1 MILMPK
7 AGKYDYPFF
16 DLDACIDKL
25 REYHNVVQTDETSR
39 ELVAETLH
47 MSETGG
53 GFVNLIS
60 SMKKYGLVNTGGGN
74 VAITELGKTLLYGES
89 SEAESAKKKAVSGV
103 DLFKEMYAQYG
114 KDVQTEQIR
123 AFLRQKANVD
133 IAKAQKI
140 APKVD
145 AIYKKV
151 SNYIIPAKKL
161 APPSESVSRI
171 PSIGRREMITQTEI
185 GKEPLKIQ
193 KGGLYIEISS
203 DASTLE
209 NIEHAKDLLVF
220 WENKL
225 RNKQKKEKKE

>member
-1 MILMPK
+1 LPK

-25 REYHNVVQTDETSR
+25 REYYEIVRTDETRR
-39 ELVAETLH
+39 EYVAETLG
-47 MSETGG
+47 MSIKGG
-53 GFVNLIS
+53 GFAYLVS
-60 SMKKYGLVNTGGGN
+60 SMEKYGLVQTGGGN
-74 VAITELGKTLLYGES
+74 VTITQSGKTILYGEQ
-89 SEAESAKKKAVSGV
+89 SESGLARRKAVSNI
-103 DLFKEMYAQYG
+103 DLFRELYEQYG
-114 KDVQTEQIR
+114 ESINQEQIR

-133 IAKAQKI
+133 ISKAQQI
-140 APKVD
+140 AEKVD
-145 AIYKKV
+145 TIYKKV
-151 SNYIIPAKKL
+151 SNYIIPAKRL

-171 PSIGRREMITQTEI
+171 PSIGRREMVMQTEI
-185 GKEPLKIQ
+185 GKDPLKIQ

-225 RNKQKKEKKE
+225 RNKQKKEKTD

>member
-1 MILMPK
+1 MPK
-7 AGKYDYPFF
+7 AGKYNYPFF
-16 DLDACIDKL
+16 DIDGVVDKL
-25 REYHNVVQTDETSR
+25 RQYYEVVKTYETKR
-39 ELVAETLH
+39 EVVAETLG
-47 MSETGG
+47 MSKTGG
-53 GFVNLIS
+53 GFAYLMS
-60 SMKKYGLVNTGGGN
+60 SMEKYGLIKTGGGN
-74 VAITELGKTLLYGES
+74 VTITELGKIILFGEP
-89 SEAESAKKKAVSGV
+89 SEVDQARRKAVSSIA
-103 DLFKEMYAQYG
+103 LFRELYEQLG
-114 KDVQTEQIR
+114 ENVNEEQIR

-161 APPSESVSRI
+161 APPSESTSRI

-203 DASTLE
+203 DASILE

-225 RNKQKKEKKE
+225 RNKQRKEKKV

>member
-1 MILMPK
+1 MPK

-16 DLDACIDKL
+16 DIDGVVDKL
-25 REYHNVVQTDETSR
+25 RQYYEVVKTYETNR
-39 ELVAETLH
+39 EVVAETLG
-47 MSETGG
+47 MSKTGG
-53 GFVNLIS
+53 GFAYLMS
-60 SMKKYGLVNTGGGN
+60 SMEKYGLIKTGGGN
-74 VAITELGKTLLYGES
+74 VTITELGKIILFGEP
-89 SEAESAKKKAVSGV
+89 SEVDQARRRAVSSIA
-103 DLFKEMYAQYG
+103 LFRELYEQLG
-114 KDVQTEQIR
+114 ENVNEEQIR

>member
-1 MILMPK
+1 MPK
-7 AGKYDYPFF
+7 AGRYDYPFF
-16 DLDACIDKL
+16 DLDACVDKL
-25 REYHNVVQTDETSR
+25 REYYEILKTDETNR
-39 ELVAETLH
+39 EVVADTLG
-47 MSETGG
+47 MKMKGG
-53 GFVNLIS
+53 GFAYLIS
-60 SMKKYGLVNTGGGN
+60 SMEKYGLVDTGGGN
-74 VAITELGKTLLYGES
+74 VTITKLGKTILYGEP
-89 SEAESAKKKAVSGV
+89 SEIEQAKKKAVSNV
-103 DLFKEMYAQYG
+103 NLFRELHERYG
-114 KDVQTEQIR
+114 KDVQLEQIR

-133 IAKAQKI
+133 IAKAQKT

-145 AIYKKV
+145 KIYKKV

-161 APPSESVSRI
+161 APPSESVSKI